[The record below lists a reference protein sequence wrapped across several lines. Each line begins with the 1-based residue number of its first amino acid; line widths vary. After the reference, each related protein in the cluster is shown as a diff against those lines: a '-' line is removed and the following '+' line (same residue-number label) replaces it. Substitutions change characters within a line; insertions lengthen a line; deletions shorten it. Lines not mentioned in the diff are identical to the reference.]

1 MTIRGHQKHSLL
13 RVSEHVPQYRSAIR
27 FSSRCDWIDL
37 SFERS
42 DKAAASH
49 VYVVCNARLL
59 LVVLALHYSYAEHML
74 AYSAPRSAFTMDYDA
89 MAMWCPVLNAGE
101 LFPKV

>member
-13 RVSEHVPQYRSAIR
+13 RVSEHVPQYRSAIGIT
-27 FSSRCDWIDL
+27 SRRDLIDFC
-37 SFERS
+37 FERS

-49 VYVVCNARLL
+49 VYVACHARLV

-74 AYSAPRSAFTMDYDA
+74 AYSAPCGAFAIDYDA
-89 MAMWCPVLNAGE
+89 MA
-101 LFPKV
+101 K